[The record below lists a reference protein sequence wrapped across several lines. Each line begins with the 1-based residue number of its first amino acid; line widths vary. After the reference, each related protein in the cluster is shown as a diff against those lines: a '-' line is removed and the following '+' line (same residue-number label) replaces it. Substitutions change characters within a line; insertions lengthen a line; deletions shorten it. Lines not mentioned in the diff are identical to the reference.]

1 MSEVILTKDNFD
13 EVTQKSKLPVLVDFW
28 APWCGPCKMLGPIV
42 STLAE
47 KVEGKAIVAKL
58 NIDDEPDLA
67 AKFRVMSIPTLMVF
81 KEGQVV
87 GKTVGVQPEKELLKL
102 LGL

>member
-1 MSEVILTKDNFD
+1 MSAGILELNAGNFAA
-13 EVTQKSKLPVLVDFW
+13 ETQSGIVLVDFW
-28 APWCGPCKMLGPIV
+28 APWCGPCKMLGPVV
-42 STLAE
+42 SGLAE
-47 KVEGKAIVAKL
+47 KTAGKAVIAKL

-81 KEGQVV
+81 KDCQVV